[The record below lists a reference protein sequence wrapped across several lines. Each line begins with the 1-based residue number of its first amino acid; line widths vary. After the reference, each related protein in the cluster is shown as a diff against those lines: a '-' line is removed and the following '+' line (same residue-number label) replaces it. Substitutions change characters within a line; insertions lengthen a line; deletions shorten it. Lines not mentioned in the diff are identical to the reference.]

1 MDVCSLATGHVDSS
15 ATTAMAPLSTH
26 PKSLASLTHIAGVY
40 SPWWV
45 KIQIIKFKLR
55 ADNLL
60 YFLRYRELILRP
72 LPLSSSDI
80 LKCPSN
86 NIIGFRLPLMQSIQV
101 SSLLTSFLQSTS
113 IYSKYIKSF
122 SHRSAHKPSQTC
134 YSANGQVHW
143 LTWFGNVTGSTM
155 LLLDEI
161 LRHFSPCA
169 KETLSFR
176 EWCSWQMQSPACKIK
191 IFALLLS
198 LAKSWPSTFK
208 SHRFSSIAA

>member
-72 LPLSSSDI
+72 LPLNSSDI

-122 SHRSAHKPSQTC
+122 SHRSAHK
-134 YSANGQVHW
+134 
-143 LTWFGNVTGSTM
+143 
-155 LLLDEI
+155 
-161 LRHFSPCA
+161 RA
-169 KETLSFR
+169 KLAIR
-176 EWCSWQMQSPACKIK
+176 QM
-191 IFALLLS
+191 
-198 LAKSWPSTFK
+198 AKSTDWLDLATSQALRCCCLMKSCDTFHHVRKKHYHFANDVLGRCSRQRVK
-208 SHRFSSIAA
+208 SKYSLFSYLLPKVGHQHLRATVLAA